1 MQDTRTSHS
10 PYARIAPRP
19 ARRAALLLGL
29 AMLAAS
35 CAAPPPKPVV
45 TPVSLS
51 LVASSDANPDARGRA
66 SPLTVRV
73 YVLKAPGPFEGADF
87 FSLYDKDQA
96 TLGAEMVKREELL
109 LKPGETRKLEFTLE
123 PDAKKARELARPAA
137 QMYMTLPNYRNNWLR
152 MGLTE
157 ADLANGGSDRFIDA
171 TFAHGTID
179 AIKARIKEHFDAG
192 ASQVCI
198 QPVNPNGKFGDLHW
212 EVLEGI
218 AA

>member
-10 PYARIAPRP
+10 PYVRIASQP

-29 AMLAAS
+29 ALLAAS
-35 CAAPPPKPVV
+35 CSAPAPKPVV
-45 TPVSLS
+45 TPVSIN

-109 LKPGETRKLEFTLE
+109 LKPGESRKLEFTLE
-123 PDAKKARELARPAA
+123 PDAKNIAVLAAYRDLERARWRDVKPLEVGKPNTFTVNLAAR
-137 QMYMTLPNYRNNWLR
+137 QVRI
-152 MGLTE
+152 E
-157 ADLANGGSDRFIDA
+157 A
-171 TFAHGTID
+171 
-179 AIKARIKEHFDAG
+179 K
-192 ASQVCI
+192 
-198 QPVNPNGKFGDLHW
+198 
-212 EVLEGI
+212 
-218 AA
+218 